1 MKLIYTQETINYM
14 AKVNPQLIEDLAV
27 YGAPEPVE
35 LLDDKG
41 TIKNKYYLYKINED
55 TSEHIS

>member
-14 AKVNPQLIEDLAV
+14 AKVNPQLIEELSV

-41 TIKNKYYLYKINED
+41 EVKNKYYLYNIVED
-55 TSEHIS
+55 NS

>member
-14 AKVNPQLIEDLAV
+14 AKVNPQLIEDLSV
-27 YGAPEPVE
+27 HGAPEPVE

-41 TIKNKYYLYKINED
+41 EVNNKYYMYEITE
-55 TSEHIS
+55 

>member
-1 MKLIYTQETINYM
+1 MKLVYTQETINFM
-14 AKVNPQLIEDLAV
+14 SKVNPQLIEDLAV

-41 TIKNKYYLYKINED
+41 EVNNKYYLYKITD
-55 TSEHIS
+55 

>member
-1 MKLIYTQETINYM
+1 MKLVYTQETINYM
-14 AKVNPQLIEDLAV
+14 AKVNPQLIEDLAK

-41 TIKNKYYLYKINED
+41 EVNNKYYLYKITE
-55 TSEHIS
+55 

>member
-14 AKVNPQLIEDLAV
+14 AKVNPQLIEELSV

-41 TIKNKYYLYKINED
+41 EVRNKYYLYNIV
-55 TSEHIS
+55 EHNS

>member
-1 MKLIYTQETINYM
+1 MKLVYTQETINYM
-14 AKVNPQLIEDLAV
+14 AKVNTQLIEDLAK

-35 LLDDKG
+35 LLNDKG
-41 TIKNKYYLYKINED
+41 EVNNKYYLYRIIEN

>member
-1 MKLIYTQETINYM
+1 MTLIYTQETLNYM

-41 TIKNKYYLYKINED
+41 EVNNKYYLYKITD
-55 TSEHIS
+55 